1 MARVI
6 VAGSRTFSDFELLE
20 RKLDEL
26 LVNLTDVEIVSG
38 GARGADKMGELYAKK
53 HGLPLKVFLPDW
65 EAEPRRAGY
74 IRNEEMARYAAEDE
88 VGCCVVFWDG
98 ASRGTAHMR
107 QLAEAYKLKLRTII
121 FG

>member
-1 MARVI
+1 MSRVI

-20 RKLDEL
+20 RKLNEL

-38 GARGADKMGELYAKK
+38 GARGADKLGELYAKK
-53 HGLPLKVFLPDW
+53 HNLPLKIFLPDW
-65 EAEPRRAGY
+65 ELHPGQAGF
-74 IRNEEMARYAAEDE
+74 IRNEEMARYAAEAE

-98 ASRGTAHMR
+98 QSNGTRHMR
-107 QLAEAYKLKLRTII
+107 QIAEAYKLKLRTII